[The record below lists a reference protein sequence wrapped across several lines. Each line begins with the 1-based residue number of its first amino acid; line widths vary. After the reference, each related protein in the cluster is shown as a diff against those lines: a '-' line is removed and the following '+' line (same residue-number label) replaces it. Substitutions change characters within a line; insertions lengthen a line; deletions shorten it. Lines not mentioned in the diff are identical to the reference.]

1 MRLRR
6 MLALRPCLAIVPD
19 WPDGYG
25 PFVACRDIRSSDH
38 GRPGNPG

>member
-6 MLALRPCLAIVPD
+6 MLSLRLCLAILPD

-25 PFVACRDIRSSDH
+25 PVVACRDSRSGGH
-38 GRPGNPG
+38 GRLSNQG

>member
-6 MLALRPCLAIVPD
+6 MLALHLCLAIAPD

-25 PFVACRDIRSSDH
+25 PVVACRDIRSSGY
-38 GRPGNPG
+38 GRLSNLG